1 MSTVGELRA
10 LCWCNNPHPALN
22 VSGCGFGVFKL
33 FHRRKIPQKITM
45 SCREPIQQIVLQ
57 LFGLN
62 LEVVLL
68 HGLLHLGN
76 HTQQIQAKFHN

>member
-1 MSTVGELRA
+1 MSTVGELRVF
-10 LCWCNNPHPALN
+10 CWCNNPHLALN

-33 FHRRKIPQKITM
+33 FHQRKISQKITM
-45 SCREPIQQIVLQ
+45 SCRETIQQIVLQ
-57 LFGLN
+57 LLELN

-68 HGLLHLGN
+68 HVQLHLGN